1 MTPSPNSRRSRIINA
16 GCASV
21 LFLVMG
27 LFLWMYWTSKQQ
39 LYPPEHLFVADQS
52 NPSDTAA
59 AFAFSLAH
67 NQLEGMQS
75 YLVEEKW
82 LLIATWPQTHEAL
95 SDSCRFDWDPDFQGY
110 TAVGGLSRDRTEAN
124 FDLWFNYVCPNDS
137 WKEMSVDVSLRL
149 IDGKWYIV
157 EWHKLHL

>member
-27 LFLWMYWTSKQQ
+27 LCLWMYWTSKQQ

-52 NPSDTAA
+52 NPSATAA

-75 YLVEEKW
+75 YVVEEKW

-110 TAVGGLSRDRTEAN
+110 TAVGGLSDRQKLTLISGLIMCARMIVGRKC
-124 FDLWFNYVCPNDS
+124 LWMFLCD
-137 WKEMSVDVSLRL
+137 
-149 IDGKWYIV
+149 
-157 EWHKLHL
+157 